1 MPRSRFP
8 LRSLSLAVPLA
19 LALTACGGA
28 DSGKAENGP
37 AKGQAKETAPAGVAH
52 QHTVLEAEIAAN
64 GGETKAGEY
73 RVGYI
78 VEAAEPWFEAKGG
91 KGGKHAGHMMDP
103 ELVNRAPAKDETH
116 HIEIIPMEA
125 KTGRIVPDV
134 PIRLEVIDDK
144 GKVVQAQDLNFYYAE
159 FFHYANNFSIPK
171 NGKYTLRATLQRPTF
186 LRHGGSGE
194 KPALSE
200 KTTATFRNVE
210 LKSGN

>member
-1 MPRSRFP
+1 MPRST
-8 LRSLSLAVPLA
+8 RSLALAVPLA
-19 LALTACGGA
+19 LALTACGAGDA
-28 DSGKAENGP
+28 DKAENTP

-52 QHTVLEAEIAAN
+52 QHTVLEAEMAAN
-64 GGETKAGEY
+64 GGETKVGEY

-78 VEAAEPWFEAKGG
+78 VEAAEPWFRGEHGKHGKMVNREPAKG
-91 KGGKHAGHMMDP
+91 
-103 ELVNRAPAKDETH
+103 ETH

-125 KTGRIVPDV
+125 KTGRIVPEV
-134 PIRLEVIDDK
+134 PIRLEVLDSK
-144 GKVVQAQDLNFYYAE
+144 GKVVQAQDLNFYHAE

-171 NGKYTLRATLQRPTF
+171 AGKYTLRATLQRPTF
-186 LRHGGSGE
+186 LRHGASGE